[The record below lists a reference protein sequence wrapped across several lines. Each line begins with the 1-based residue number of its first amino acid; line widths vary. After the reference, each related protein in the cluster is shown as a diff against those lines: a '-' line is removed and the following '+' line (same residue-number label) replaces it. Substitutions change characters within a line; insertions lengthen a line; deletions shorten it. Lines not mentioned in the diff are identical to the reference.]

1 MGTEQERHQ
10 RIPSN
15 MEKNS
20 SGLNTAQGTVNNCA
34 NPEIG
39 GMAFSREEHTNWL
52 ANTSQPKSTH
62 TGNIIQ
68 T

>member
-1 MGTEQERHQ
+1 MGNEQERHQ

-20 SGLNTAQGTVNNCA
+20 SGLNTTQGTINNWA

-39 GMAFSREEHTNWL
+39 GMTF
-52 ANTSQPKSTH
+52 
-62 TGNIIQ
+62 
-68 T
+68 